1 MQTWLEE
8 SRKACN
14 RSWYQLPELLP
25 KEQGSA
31 PLQGWL
37 TGQFLGSSAWRL
49 LWVFCNLSRNV
60 RVLLQH
66 PHSCPQAVLRQNLA
80 SSNES
85 TLFSSYKR
93 QKQEPIASSLVGDR
107 MRFHSSVLRPQA
119 KARKA
124 RLPSL
129 WGNRRGWPL
138 AGGGGPSSCRC
149 HRAAHREDNSRPEAS
164 RWAVREPEQLS
175 GRGKNIPQWHHG
187 QRPKTQTPPYKMQ
200 LSPGISFQGLQ
211 CRAGDVSLWASLC
224 TQECSVSFTSRT
236 AWQQR
241 QLWLIQV
248 PHQRQPE
255 HLSRTRILIHNRCSV
270 STVDL
275 RNDFSL
281 VKWAVFKMRGLTQ
294 NPAPVGAE

>member
-1 MQTWLEE
+1 MSVSCFSTRIPAHKPCFVRTWQAAT
-8 SRKACN
+8 RAHCFPVTRDRNKN
-14 RSWYQLPELLP
+14 PLP
-25 KEQGSA
+25 
-31 PLQGWL
+31 
-37 TGQFLGSSAWRL
+37 
-49 LWVFCNLSRNV
+49 
-60 RVLLQH
+60 RVLSVTGCVFTAAFWDLRLQ
-66 PHSCPQAVLRQNLA
+66 PGKPGFPAFGETGEA
-80 SSNES
+80 GPE
-85 TLFSSYKR
+85 
-93 QKQEPIASSLVGDR
+93 
-107 MRFHSSVLRPQA
+107 
-119 KARKA
+119 
-124 RLPSL
+124 
-129 WGNRRGWPL
+129 L
-138 AGGGGPSSCRC
+138 AGGGEPSSCRC

-224 TQECSVSFTSRT
+224 TQECSVSFTWRT

>member
-138 AGGGGPSSCRC
+138 AGGGDPPLAGVTEQHTGRTIPARRPRGERSGNLSSSL
-149 HRAAHREDNSRPEAS
+149 AEARTS
-164 RWAVREPEQLS
+164 LS
-175 GRGKNIPQWHHG
+175 DITGRG
-187 QRPKTQTPPYKMQ
+187 QRRRLRLTKCNC
-200 LSPGISFQGLQ
+200 LLGSP
-211 CRAGDVSLWASLC
+211 
-224 TQECSVSFTSRT
+224 SRG
-236 AWQQR
+236 
-241 QLWLIQV
+241 
-248 PHQRQPE
+248 
-255 HLSRTRILIHNRCSV
+255 
-270 STVDL
+270 
-275 RNDFSL
+275 FS
-281 VKWAVFKMRGLTQ
+281 
-294 NPAPVGAE
+294 AERVM